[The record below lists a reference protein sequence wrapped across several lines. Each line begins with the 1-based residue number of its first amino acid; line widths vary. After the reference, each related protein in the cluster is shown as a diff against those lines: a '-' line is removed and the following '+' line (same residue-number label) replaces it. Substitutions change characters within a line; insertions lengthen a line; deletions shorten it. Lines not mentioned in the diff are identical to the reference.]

1 MKKRFLLFFVLL
13 PCLLFSYE
21 IMPVDSVKAGMKG
34 YGISVFGGNKL
45 DTFDVEILGVLD
57 QVGPGRKLIIARL
70 SGAGL
75 EKTGIISGMSG
86 SPIFINGKIIG
97 AAAYGWTFSV
107 EPITGITPIDE
118 IISIKVSGDED
129 FRGDSDIKIREE
141 GKMSPYYGVTLT
153 HIRTPLVVSGFDDWL
168 MKDIDDFFTE
178 KGFSIVLGGGAAGKS
193 GEEDSLFVGSSIGA
207 QLVGGDVS
215 LGAIGTVTYIDG
227 EDVFAFGHPLFFS
240 GEISIPM
247 TTSYVYAVM
256 PSQLSSFKIANIE
269 KEIGTVLQDR
279 RAAIYGKIGKMAN
292 TIPLNVT
299 VSKKKE
305 TRIFHFDIVDHEEL
319 TPFFSGLVVSNSILT
334 QGRGYGSLTLSL
346 EMDIRLDKYGTLSVK
361 NFFSGE
367 NALTSSLNNIN
378 DVIDLILNDR
388 FEKIKIEELSI
399 KVRVTEEEKTAIIEI
414 VKPGSYTVKKGSE
427 VKVTAFLKGK
437 NGEDIVEKFTLKIPE
452 TYSDSIVKIAVVGA
466 DGLMKL
472 EMERGADRFITER
485 PGQIIEILKTFP
497 RNNVLY
503 CLLLTSNMGMIIKG
517 YELGSLP
524 SSLLHLME
532 DSQGLGEGRFI
543 KGGIVRRME
552 RECDYLV
559 TGSSVLTLKIVN

>member
-378 DVIDLILNDR
+378 DVIDLILTDR

-452 TYSDSIVKIAVVGA
+452 TYSDSI
-466 DGLMKL
+466 
-472 EMERGADRFITER
+472 
-485 PGQIIEILKTFP
+485 
-497 RNNVLY
+497 
-503 CLLLTSNMGMIIKG
+503 KG
-517 YELGSLP
+517 
-524 SSLLHLME
+524 
-532 DSQGLGEGRFI
+532 F
-543 KGGIVRRME
+543 
-552 RECDYLV
+552 
-559 TGSSVLTLKIVN
+559 